1 MVTRFLETTPG
12 VEQAMVDS
20 GIILIKYWL
29 KVSADEQTRRL
40 EGRIDDPRKICKL
53 SDMDLLSYGGWFAYS
68 RARDDMFAAT
78 DTAWAPWFVA
88 HTDDKKRGRL
98 NIIGHLLGQV
108 PYEPLP
114 KTDVTLPKRQKPRGY
129 KDPNLPAE
137 THPETLLT
145 GPAGQAAQSQR
156 RSPADRTQCDLITHE
171 YR

>member
-1 MVTRFLETTPG
+1 
-12 VEQAMVDS
+12 
-20 GIILIKYWL
+20 
-29 KVSADEQTRRL
+29 
-40 EGRIDDPRKICKL
+40 
-53 SDMDLLSYGGWFAYS
+53 
-68 RARDDMFAAT
+68 
-78 DTAWAPWFVA
+78 
-88 HTDDKKRGRL
+88 
-98 NIIGHLLGQV
+98 V